1 MEVYLD
7 NSATTPVCA
16 EALEAIQQ
24 ALHSTWGNP
33 SSLHRVG
40 LKAEHLLNQSRAA
53 LAQALGCTP
62 GEITFTS
69 GGTEANNLAMFGAT
83 SARRRQGRRIVTSS
97 VEHSSI
103 AESVAEL
110 QKRGYEVVY
119 LDVDSTG
126 RVPESEL
133 ARAINKETILVSLMA
148 VNNEVGTVQP
158 IDAIRRAVRYV
169 GAPALIHC
177 DAVQAFG
184 KLPVHP
190 ARMGIDL
197 LTVSSHK
204 IHGPKGAGALYVRKG
219 VKINPI
225 MFGGSQ
231 ENRLRPG
238 TEAMPVVAGF
248 AAAAEAIPDLTQS
261 LAYVTILRDRLI
273 TGLSAMAGVHINS
286 PPDAL
291 PYLVNIS
298 VPGLPSEIMLNFL
311 TERGVHVSS
320 GSACAKG
327 SKSRVLRAMQL
338 PDALV
343 ASALR
348 ISLSRHSKWEEIDA
362 FLVALNDAMNTLA
375 RKS

>member
-1 MEVYLD
+1 MEAYLD
-7 NSATTPVCA
+7 NSATTPVCT

-24 ALHSTWGNP
+24 ALRHTWGNP

-40 LKAEHLLNQSRAA
+40 LEAEHMLTQSRAA
-53 LAQALGCTP
+53 VAGALGCAP

-83 SARRRQGRRIVTSS
+83 AAKRRQGRRIVTSS

-110 QKRGYEVVY
+110 QNRGYEVVY
-119 LDVDSTG
+119 LNVDSTG
-126 RVPESEL
+126 RVPEAEL

-158 IDAIRRAVRYV
+158 IDAIRRAVRYA

-184 KLPVHP
+184 KLPIYP
-190 ARMGIDL
+190 ARMGVDL

-204 IHGPKGAGALYVRKG
+204 VHGPKGAGALYVRKG

-238 TEAMPVVAGF
+238 TEATPAIAGF
-248 AAAAEAIPDLTQS
+248 AAAAKAIPDLKQS
-261 LAYVTILRDRLI
+261 LAYVTALRDRLVA
-273 TGLSAMAGVHINS
+273 GLSAMDGIHLNS
-286 PPDAL
+286 PPNAL

-298 VPGLPSEIMLNFL
+298 VPGLPSEVMLNFL

-327 SKSRVLRAMQL
+327 NKSRVLRAMGL
-338 PDALV
+338 PDALIG
-343 ASALR
+343 SALR
-348 ISLSRHSKWEEIDA
+348 ISLSRHSKQDEIDA
-362 FLVALNDAMNTLA
+362 FLIGLNEAVRTLA
-375 RKS
+375 RK